1 MKIVVCMKQVPS
13 SEARIALA
21 PDGVSINT
29 ADVEME
35 INPYDEYAVEEAL
48 QIVETRGE
56 GEVIILT
63 IGPDK
68 AIESIRK
75 CLAMGA
81 DRAILVKDEAYH
93 GGDCLGNAKI
103 MADIIKGI
111 EPDLVLT
118 GKLSID
124 VENDGTGVAMA
135 EYLGWPH
142 VTFVRKLEWTDN
154 NTAKAIRNIE
164 GGAELVEVTMP
175 AVLTAEKGLNEP
187 RYPKLKGVMQ
197 AKRKPLD
204 EVTPSMAAAEVGA
217 AAAKVTVVSLSPPPA
232 RAGGQKFE
240 GEISEIIP
248 KVVEL
253 LKSEAKVF

>member
-1 MKIVVCMKQVPS
+1 VKIVVCMKQVPS

-29 ADVEME
+29 ADVEMA

-48 QIVETRGE
+48 QIVEARGE

-81 DRAILVKDEAYH
+81 TRGILVKDEAYL
-93 GGDCLGNAKI
+93 GGDCLGNARI

-111 EPDLVLT
+111 APDLVLT

-124 VENDGTGVAMA
+124 IENDGTGVALA

-142 VTFVRKLEWTDN
+142 VTFVHKLEWTDN

-164 GGAELVEVTMP
+164 GGAEVVEVGMP
-175 AVLTAEKGLNEP
+175 AVMTAEKGLNEP

-204 EVTPSMAAAEVGA
+204 EVTPSMAASEVGA
-217 AAAKVTVVSLSPPPA
+217 AAAKVTVVSLSPPPD

-240 GEISEIIP
+240 GEVSEIVP

-253 LKSEAKVF
+253 LKSEAKVL